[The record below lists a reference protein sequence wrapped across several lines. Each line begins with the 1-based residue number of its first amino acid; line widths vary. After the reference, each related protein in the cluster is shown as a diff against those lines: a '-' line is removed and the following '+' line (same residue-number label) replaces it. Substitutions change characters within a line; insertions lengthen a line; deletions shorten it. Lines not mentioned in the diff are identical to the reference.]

1 MKGMVKKSFLFL
13 FCFFFLGNVC
23 GLQAQDQSVFYKVV
37 TVQNQTFV
45 GELIS
50 EDDDSITLRTESLS
64 RLTIERANIKSL
76 EKIDPDRIKD
86 GVYWY
91 ENPQSTRYFFSP
103 NAIGL
108 RKGRG
113 YYQNTWVLFNNVNY
127 GVSNN
132 FSIGGGLIPMFLFGT
147 SSTPVWVLPKVSVPV
162 VSEKFYVGGGAMIGG
177 VLGEDTEAVGILYGV
192 GTVGNRDKNLS
203 VSLGYG
209 YAGSDVSNTP
219 VVNISGLI
227 RTGRKFYLLTEN
239 YFVPGVDESGVI
251 SAGFRWAP
259 ESFALDFGLFRPI
272 IDAGG
277 LIGIPWLGVTIPF
290 GNR

>member
-1 MKGMVKKSFLFL
+1 MYKQLFLLL
-13 FCFFFLGNVC
+13 FCFFLVVNVFE
-23 GLQAQDQSVFYKVV
+23 LQAQNQSVFYKVV
-37 TVQNQTFV
+37 TINKQTFV

-50 EDDDSITLRTESLS
+50 EDDESITLRTESLN
-64 RLTIERANIKSL
+64 RLTIDRENIRSI
-76 EKIDPDRIKD
+76 EEISPDRIKN
-86 GVYWY
+86 GVYWF

-108 RKGRG
+108 GKGRG

-132 FSIGGGLIPMFLFGT
+132 FSIGGGLIPLFLFGT
-147 SSTPVWVLPKVSVPV
+147 AETPVWLLPKVSVPI

-177 VLGEDTEAVGILYGV
+177 IVGADTEALGILYGV
-192 GTVGNRDKNLS
+192 GTFGNRDKNLS

-209 YAGSDVSNTP
+209 YVGSDISNTP

-239 YFVPGVDESGVI
+239 YFVPGVDESGII

-259 ESFALDFGLFRPI
+259 ESFAMDFGLFRPL
-272 IDAGG
+272 IDAGSF
-277 LIGIPWLGVTIPF
+277 IGIPWLGVTIPF
-290 GNR
+290 GKK

>member
-1 MKGMVKKSFLFL
+1 MNKQLFL
-13 FCFFFLGNVC
+13 FFLCLIYIVNISR
-23 GLQAQDQSVFYKVV
+23 LQAQNQPDFYKVV
-37 TVQNQTFV
+37 TVQKQTFV

-50 EDDDSITLRTESLS
+50 EDDESITLRTESLS
-64 RLTIERANIKSL
+64 QVTIERVNIESI
-76 EKIDPDRIKD
+76 EKISADRIKN
-86 GVYWY
+86 GEYWF

-108 RKGRG
+108 RKGKG

-127 GVSNN
+127 GISDNL
-132 FSIGGGLIPMFLFGT
+132 SIGGGLVPLFLFGAGE
-147 SSTPVWVLPKVSVPV
+147 SPIWFLPKVSVPV
-162 VSEKFYVGGGAMIGG
+162 VAEKFHLGGGAMIGG
-177 VLGEDTEAVGILYGV
+177 IVGTDTEALGILYGV
-192 GTVGNRDKNLS
+192 GTFGNRDRNLS

-209 YAGSDVSNTP
+209 YAGSDISNTP

-239 YFVPGVDESGVI
+239 YFVPSVDESGII

-259 ESFALDFGLFRPI
+259 ESFALDIGLFRPLT
-272 IDAGG
+272 DAGN

-290 GNR
+290 GSK

>member
-1 MKGMVKKSFLFL
+1 MNKQLFL
-13 FCFFFLGNVC
+13 FFLCLIYIVNISR
-23 GLQAQDQSVFYKVV
+23 LQAQNQPDFYKVV
-37 TVQNQTFV
+37 TVQKQTFV

-50 EDDDSITLRTESLS
+50 EDDESITLRTESLS
-64 RLTIERANIKSL
+64 QVTIERVNIESI
-76 EKIDPDRIKD
+76 EKISADRIKN
-86 GVYWY
+86 GGYWF

-108 RKGRG
+108 QKGRG

-127 GVSNN
+127 GVSDN
-132 FSIGGGLIPMFLFGT
+132 FSIGGGLVPLFLFGAGE
-147 SSTPVWVLPKVSVPV
+147 TPVWLLPKVSVPV
-162 VSEKFYVGGGAMIGG
+162 VAEKFHLGGGAMVGG
-177 VLGEDTEAVGILYGV
+177 VVGADSEALGILYGV
-192 GTVGNRDKNLS
+192 GTFGNRDRNLS

-209 YAGSDVSNTP
+209 YVGREISSTP

-239 YFVPGVDESGVI
+239 YFVPGVDESGII

-259 ESFALDFGLFRPI
+259 ESFALDIGLFRPLT
-272 IDAGG
+272 DAGN

-290 GNR
+290 GSK

>member
-1 MKGMVKKSFLFL
+1 MNKQLFILFL
-13 FCFFFLGNVC
+13 CLICIVNVLR
-23 GLQAQDQSVFYKVV
+23 LQAQNQSDFYKIV

-50 EDDDSITLRTESLS
+50 EDDESITLRTESLS
-64 RLTIERANIKSL
+64 RVTIERANIESI
-76 EKIDPDRIKD
+76 EKISADRIRN
-86 GVYWY
+86 GGYWF

-127 GVSNN
+127 GISDNL
-132 FSIGGGLIPMFLFGT
+132 SIGGGLVPLFLFGT
-147 SSTPVWVLPKVSVPV
+147 GETPVWFLPKVSVPV
-162 VSEKFYVGGGAMIGG
+162 VAEKFHLGGGAMIGG
-177 VLGEDTEAVGILYGV
+177 IVGADTEALGILYGV
-192 GTVGNRDKNLS
+192 GTFGNRDRNLS

-209 YAGSDVSNTP
+209 YVGSDISNTP

-227 RTGRKFYLLTEN
+227 RTGREFYLLTEN
-239 YFVPGVDESGVI
+239 YFVPGVDESGII

-259 ESFALDFGLFRPI
+259 ESFALDIGLFRPL
-272 IDAGG
+272 IDAGD

-290 GNR
+290 GSK

>member
-1 MKGMVKKSFLFL
+1 MNKQLFL
-13 FCFFFLGNVC
+13 FFLCLIYIVNISR
-23 GLQAQDQSVFYKVV
+23 LQAQNQPDFYKVV
-37 TVQNQTFV
+37 TVQKQTFV

-50 EDDDSITLRTESLS
+50 EDDESITLRTESLS
-64 RLTIERANIKSL
+64 QVTIERVNIESI
-76 EKIDPDRIKD
+76 EKISADRIKN
-86 GVYWY
+86 GGYWF

-108 RKGRG
+108 QKGRG

-127 GVSNN
+127 GVSDN
-132 FSIGGGLIPMFLFGT
+132 FSIGGGLVPLFLFGAGE
-147 SSTPVWVLPKVSVPV
+147 TPVWLLPKVSVPV
-162 VSEKFYVGGGAMIGG
+162 VAEKFHLGGGAMVGG
-177 VLGEDTEAVGILYGV
+177 VVGADSEALGILYGV
-192 GTVGNRDKNLS
+192 GTFGNRDKNLS

-209 YAGSDVSNTP
+209 YVGREISSTP

-239 YFVPGVDESGVI
+239 YFVPGVDESGII

-259 ESFALDFGLFRPI
+259 ESFALDIGLFRPLT
-272 IDAGG
+272 DAGN

-290 GNR
+290 GSK